1 MSCHI
6 KYHSSLWARGAVL
19 TQNTSSS
26 IIISRVIVVSSS
38 CVISSKGKLEA
49 VVATGAVSTG
59 FGGSSLASS
68 SKLFISSILWRGATW
83 YPLVLTKSIGRFTRN
98 QG

>member
-1 MSCHI
+1 MDRLLIVHLIIPADVFSSLCDATMSCHI

-49 VVATGAVSTG
+49 V
-59 FGGSSLASS
+59 
-68 SKLFISSILWRGATW
+68 
-83 YPLVLTKSIGRFTRN
+83 
-98 QG
+98 